1 MLRLILVL
9 IVAYLFYLIH
19 RNIKNHNRS
28 WSIIITT
35 IILFFLGMGIGGN
48 ATEVNANHHTVS
60 EVQTIKK
67 KYINEKKKT
76 PKLKHANLKFDE
88 KEKTAK
94 SEKNK
99 ILSDYNKQKI
109 MFKQEAEQKHQEK
122 EQLKKE
128 KKAKADQEKQQREQQ
143 LAEQQRQYV
152 EKQQTAEIQ
161 KQQTEQQRQQ
171 IQSQTPTGQP
181 KYSNNQQGQM
191 VWIAPNSGKK
201 YHYDQNCRGL
211 RRANGNITQ
220 ITEQQAKDQGYTLCG
235 FEGG

>member
-48 ATEVNANHHTVS
+48 ATEVNANHHTAS

-94 SEKNK
+94 SEKIKFCLLITNK
-99 ILSDYNKQKI
+99 RLCLSKKQNKNI
-109 MFKQEAEQKHQEK
+109 R
-122 EQLKKE
+122 KK
-128 KKAKADQEKQQREQQ
+128 
-143 LAEQQRQYV
+143 
-152 EKQQTAEIQ
+152 
-161 KQQTEQQRQQ
+161 
-171 IQSQTPTGQP
+171 
-181 KYSNNQQGQM
+181 NN
-191 VWIAPNSGKK
+191 
-201 YHYDQNCRGL
+201 
-211 RRANGNITQ
+211 
-220 ITEQQAKDQGYTLCG
+220 
-235 FEGG
+235 

>member
-48 ATEVNANHHTVS
+48 ATEVNANHHTAS

-109 MFKQEAEQKHQEK
+109 MFKQ
-122 EQLKKE
+122 
-128 KKAKADQEKQQREQQ
+128 
-143 LAEQQRQYV
+143 
-152 EKQQTAEIQ
+152 
-161 KQQTEQQRQQ
+161 
-171 IQSQTPTGQP
+171 
-181 KYSNNQQGQM
+181 
-191 VWIAPNSGKK
+191 
-201 YHYDQNCRGL
+201 
-211 RRANGNITQ
+211 
-220 ITEQQAKDQGYTLCG
+220 
-235 FEGG
+235 